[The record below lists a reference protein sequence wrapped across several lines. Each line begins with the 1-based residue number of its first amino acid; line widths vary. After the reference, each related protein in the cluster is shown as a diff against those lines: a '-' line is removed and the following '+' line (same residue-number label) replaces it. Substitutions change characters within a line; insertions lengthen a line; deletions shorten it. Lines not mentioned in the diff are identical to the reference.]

1 MTYVRG
7 KWKMEH
13 KK

>member
-1 MTYVRG
+1 MTYIRG